1 MCELAALPGVKRKT
15 PNHKRLQSANVF
27 MNSSVEG
34 SNEKIKLSEHGF
46 EGTQYCPLA
55 FRKVI
60 RDSRMPW

>member
-46 EGTQYCPLA
+46 QGTQYCLLLLE
-55 FRKVI
+55 R
-60 RDSRMPW
+60 